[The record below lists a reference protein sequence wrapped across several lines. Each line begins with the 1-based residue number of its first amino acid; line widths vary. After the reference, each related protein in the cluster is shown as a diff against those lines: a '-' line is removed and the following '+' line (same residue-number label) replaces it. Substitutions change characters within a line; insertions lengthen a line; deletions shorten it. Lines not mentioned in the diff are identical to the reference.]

1 MYGGCNKYDANEML
15 ITSVIISLGDLIVM
29 VHSFRYINVSCDGS
43 WWRFITLTWCWRF
56 IDTRYVRN
64 YPIIK
69 DIFILELV
77 DC

>member
-43 WWRFITLTWCWRF
+43 
-56 IDTRYVRN
+56 
-64 YPIIK
+64 
-69 DIFILELV
+69 
-77 DC
+77 